1 MNLRK
6 LILSRLNVKL
16 FLSFLIIIL
25 VGVIVLIVA
34 VEFVIPRAF
43 QSHLAYMES
52 FLINP
57 PSTQPDLDHDLFDSF
72 RSAVY
77 ESLLFAVPVAI
88 LSAVVISISF
98 SRQFINPIKK
108 MVLAS
113 KKISEGNY
121 SERILIPENLGVDEM
136 DELKQLAISFN
147 QMTLQLEKTE
157 ELRRQLIGDVSH
169 ELRTPLSYIKASIE
183 GVVDGVI
190 PKSKETFDNI
200 QEEVDR
206 LQRIVDDLQELSLIE
221 SGAYR
226 LTKRKS
232 DVFSIIS
239 SVASNLSPQFSRK
252 GVHLHV
258 GPKKNIPDIPMDP
271 DRIKQVLTN
280 ILGNALQ
287 FTLKNGSVSIEC
299 SAVGKHIEVAIKDTG
314 VGISKKNL
322 PLIFSRFFR
331 VDKSRAR
338 KSGGSGIGL
347 TIAKQ
352 LVEAHGGKIWAE
364 SAGENQGTT
373 VTFTLPIP

>member
-1 MNLRK
+1 
-6 LILSRLNVKL
+6 
-16 FLSFLIIIL
+16 
-25 VGVIVLIVA
+25 
-34 VEFVIPRAF
+34 
-43 QSHLAYMES
+43 
-52 FLINP
+52 
-57 PSTQPDLDHDLFDSF
+57 
-72 RSAVY
+72 
-77 ESLLFAVPVAI
+77 
-88 LSAVVISISF
+88 
-98 SRQFINPIKK
+98 
-108 MVLAS
+108 
-113 KKISEGNY
+113 
-121 SERILIPENLGVDEM
+121 M